1 MEIRYER
8 LNRSNFDE
16 HSLDSFIRRQTV
28 HETWQHTDEGLKLL
42 PKEYVESWSVEE
54 CREIARDIMLHM
66 EDDQSAF
73 GAFAGEE
80 LVGFATVSHNI
91 FGKSAKYAELVCFQV
106 SEPYRHHGIGRQLFS
121 LAREEAKKIGAKKLY
136 ISACSAKET
145 QAAYKALGCTLAE
158 EINEQLAEE
167 EPCDIRLELAL

>member
-8 LNRSNFDE
+8 LNRHNFDE

-28 HETWQHTDEGLKLL
+28 HETWKHTEEGLKLL

-73 GAFAGEE
+73 GAFVGEE
-80 LVGFATVSHNI
+80 LVGFVTVSHNI
-91 FGKSAKYAELVCFQV
+91 FGKSAKYA
-106 SEPYRHHGIGRQLFS
+106 GRQLFS
-121 LAREEAKKIGAKKLY
+121 LAREEAKKIGAEKLY

-158 EINEQLAEE
+158 EINERLAEE
-167 EPCDIRLELAL
+167 EPCDIQLEFSLRE

>member
-8 LNRSNFDE
+8 LNRHNFDE

-42 PKEYVESWSVEE
+42 PKEYVESWPVEE

-91 FGKSAKYAELVCFQV
+91 FGKSAKYAELVCFQ
-106 SEPYRHHGIGRQLFS
+106 HTIS
-121 LAREEAKKIGAKKLY
+121 LRCMTE
-136 ISACSAKET
+136 
-145 QAAYKALGCTLAE
+145 
-158 EINEQLAEE
+158 
-167 EPCDIRLELAL
+167 

>member
-8 LNRSNFDE
+8 LNRSNFGE

-28 HETWQHTDEGLKLL
+28 HETWQHTEEGLKLL

-73 GAFAGEE
+73 GAFVGDE
-80 LVGFATVSHNI
+80 LV
-91 FGKSAKYAELVCFQV
+91 
-106 SEPYRHHGIGRQLFS
+106 
-121 LAREEAKKIGAKKLY
+121 
-136 ISACSAKET
+136 
-145 QAAYKALGCTLAE
+145 
-158 EINEQLAEE
+158 
-167 EPCDIRLELAL
+167 

>member
-16 HSLDSFIRRQTV
+16 HSLDIFIRRQTV

-66 EDDQSAF
+66 EDD
-73 GAFAGEE
+73 
-80 LVGFATVSHNI
+80 
-91 FGKSAKYAELVCFQV
+91 
-106 SEPYRHHGIGRQLFS
+106 
-121 LAREEAKKIGAKKLY
+121 
-136 ISACSAKET
+136 
-145 QAAYKALGCTLAE
+145 
-158 EINEQLAEE
+158 
-167 EPCDIRLELAL
+167 

>member
-8 LNRSNFDE
+8 LNRSNFYE

-73 GAFAGEE
+73 GAFVGDE

-91 FGKSAKYAELVCFQV
+91 FGKSAKYAELVCF
-106 SEPYRHHGIGRQLFS
+106 
-121 LAREEAKKIGAKKLY
+121 
-136 ISACSAKET
+136 
-145 QAAYKALGCTLAE
+145 
-158 EINEQLAEE
+158 
-167 EPCDIRLELAL
+167 

>member
-73 GAFAGEE
+73 GAFVGDE

-121 LAREEAKKIGAKKLY
+121 LAREEAKKIGA
-136 ISACSAKET
+136 
-145 QAAYKALGCTLAE
+145 E
-158 EINEQLAEE
+158 EINERLAEE
-167 EPCDIRLELAL
+167 EPCDIQLEFAL